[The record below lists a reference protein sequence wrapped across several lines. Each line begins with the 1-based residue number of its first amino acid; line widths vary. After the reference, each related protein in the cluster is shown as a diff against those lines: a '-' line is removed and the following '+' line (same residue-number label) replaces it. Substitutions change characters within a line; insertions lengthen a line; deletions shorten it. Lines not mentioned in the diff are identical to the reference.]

1 MQDRASY
8 GPGGMLHTLLSHL
21 GCTQSPIHVGK
32 SMLCVAELSVG
43 VEGVFLATTVSPEM
57 RVGWVFC
64 EIRATGRF

>member
-32 SMLCVAELSVG
+32 SMLRVAELSVG
-43 VEGVFLATTVSPEM
+43 VEGVFLAATVSPQM
-57 RVGWVFC
+57 RVG
-64 EIRATGRF
+64 GSL